1 VYRVPISLFRGIARL
16 RTSYALG
23 FRFHFFSVLSSFL
36 KMTTT
41 LENSPQQTTTDLKS
55 LASDVVRRAK
65 EGGASAAECVIREG
79 DEFSTTVRLGQVET
93 LKESGSRSIGVRVF
107 FGQRAA
113 STYSSD
119 FSPAGI
125 ERMLKSALELARITS
140 EDPYAGIPEVTE
152 LGSIKGNLDLYHEDV
167 YSLPGAERIDYARRA
182 EKAALDSDA
191 RIKNSDGGSFDA
203 ATGQKILV
211 NSHGFVGQY
220 RRSYCSV
227 AAVPIAQD
235 ESGNMQRDYWYSVSR
250 SLGHLEPAERVG
262 KEAARRTL
270 RRLGAR
276 KAKTATVPVILD
288 PMVARSMLE
297 HIFEGVNGDSVYRGA
312 SFLAGKLGE
321 RIAGTNVTVVDD
333 GTMVGGFGTSPFDG
347 EGVPTRRTVVIEKGV
362 LKSYLLNTYTAK
374 KLGLATTA
382 NASRGLAGTPGIGP
396 GNYFLEPGSKTA
408 KQIIGE
414 IKDGLYV
421 TEFLG
426 HGANLVTGDYSRG
439 ASGMWIVNG
448 ELAYPVEEI
457 TVAGNLKE
465 MFKNISEIG
474 SDLEFRGSVA
484 SPTIRMDGLT
494 VGGE

>member
-1 VYRVPISLFRGIARL
+1 
-16 RTSYALG
+16 
-23 FRFHFFSVLSSFL
+23 
-36 KMTTT
+36 MTT
-41 LENSPQQTTTDLKS
+41 LETQTPKHATDLKG
-55 LASDVVRRAK
+55 LAQEVVERAMRS
-65 EGGASAAECVIREG
+65 GASAAECVVREG

-93 LKESGSRSIGVRVF
+93 LKESGSRAIGVRAF
-107 FGQRAA
+107 FGQRSA

-119 FSPAGI
+119 FSAFGI
-125 ERMLKSALELARITS
+125 ERMLKSVLELAQITS
-140 EDPYAGIPEVTE
+140 EDPFSGIPEPAN
-152 LGSIKGNLDLYHEDV
+152 LAALSGPLDLYHEDV
-167 YSLPGAERIDYARRA
+167 YSLPGSGRIDYARRA
-182 EKAALDSDA
+182 EKAALDYDP
-191 RIKNSDGGSFDA
+191 RLKNSDGGSFDA
-203 ATGQKILV
+203 ASGRKVLA
-211 NSHGFVGQY
+211 NSHGFVGEY

-227 AAVPIAQD
+227 SAVPIAQD
-235 ESGNMQRDYWYSVSR
+235 EQGNMQRDYWYSVAR
-250 SLGHLEPAERVG
+250 SLAKLDPAEQVG

-276 KAKTATVPVILD
+276 KVKTAHVPVVLD
-288 PMVARSMLE
+288 PMVAASMLE

-321 RIAGTNVTVVDD
+321 QIAGANVTVVDD
-333 GTMVGGFGTSPFDG
+333 GTIPGGFGTSPFDG
-347 EGVPTRRTVVIEKGV
+347 EGVPTRRTIVIENGI
-362 LKSYLLNTYTAK
+362 LRSYLLNTYTAK

-382 NASRGLAGTPGIGP
+382 NASRGLAGTPGISP
-396 GNYFLEPGSKTA
+396 GNYFLQPGKKTA
-408 KQIIGE
+408 QQIIGE

-439 ASGMWIVNG
+439 ASGLWIVNG

-457 TVAGNLKE
+457 TVAGNLKG

-484 SPTIRMDGLT
+484 SPTIRIDGLT